1 MAAQDDVEPR
11 VDHEDG
17 AEEDDEGPRSSEAGH
32 RVRDPFAQRGFLLD
46 DVVGIAAGPDPD
58 QLLGGVEL
66 APEDGQHVHA
76 RHRLALEQGGDV
88 VPTYLQADGVF
99 EGEGVGLV
107 RCLLQHG
114 GEAKK
119 VAVARLID
127 EDFLMVFVH
136 RGHAH
141 RPR

>member
-1 MAAQDDVEPR
+1 MLQRKPMGYVNQ
-11 VDHEDG
+11 
-17 AEEDDEGPRSSEAGH
+17 SSGTSSTPPSSWS
-32 RVRDPFAQRGFLLD
+32 DPG
-46 DVVGIAAGPDPD
+46 

-66 APEDGQHVHA
+66 VPEDGQHVHT

-99 EGEGVGLV
+99 EGESVGLV

-119 VAVARLID
+119 IAVAGLID